1 MYFIWYYS
9 HKEISMKR
17 QSVCILFASAVSAVC
32 LVFGSCQNS
41 SSGSEETPL
50 TVPSGFTA
58 DASSDSVQLRWTEV
72 AGADSYTVY
81 RYDNTG
87 KTFENIAT
95 TTTPSYLDEE
105 LTNDTVYYYT
115 VSETCARGESGTC
128 AYKSVRTMDGTCSDA
143 DWLILFYAD
152 GDNNLND
159 DLYMGMLQA
168 CRGLYDIKGDSSYGT
183 VKFAA
188 LWDGASGKTQAGTFL
203 GTSKSCLYEINPGDV
218 SLSGTTLSGF
228 SYTDYS
234 GSASWLVN
242 SDGEQEVDM
251 ASKDTL
257 TAFLRWAQ
265 LRYPEAKKTV
275 LYVSDHGMG
284 PSDSSYIRRSL
295 CVDETS
301 GSEVYMST
309 PEFGEAIRNAGYD
322 SANKLDLVLEDMCNN
337 GSVEELYE
345 VKDCVSY
352 FVVMPSIANSIDVER
367 VIKRCTSSCGVK
379 ELGIG
384 VVNDYATQKD
394 TMRGIVRP
402 LTSKYWTEVEEGL
415 REINPSFNTDVSLA
429 TSPAF
434 DVRDAD
440 KKGNYI
446 ISSISLID
454 MSRIGTLEQKLG
466 ALASAVTAAEK
477 DTDGNTCSAY
487 IRDHFIKCDAAEN
500 DGYHAGIWYSG
511 TFADMYDIGYLSY
524 RIGQYAAKQK
534 FTGVSAAA
542 KDVEDAM
549 ASCIIA
555 AWRDGKT
562 NSMTYYNDGK
572 NTLATAVPFNNN
584 WFGLSVVASSHIRTS
599 ADPEKSAESPWVFHY
614 PSWYTN
620 ITFGKDCP
628 EWNTL
633 IKSWWN

>member
-1 MYFIWYYS
+1 M
-9 HKEISMKR
+9 
-17 QSVCILFASAVSAVC
+17 LFTTVLCTAC
-32 LVFGSCQNS
+32 LMFGSCQNS

-50 TVPSGFTA
+50 TIPSGLTA

-72 AGADSYTVY
+72 PGAVSYTVY
-81 RYDNTG
+81 RYDSDD
-87 KTFENIAT
+87 KKCVEIAT
-95 TTTPSYLDEE
+95 TEEPLYLDKN
-105 LTNDTVYYYT
+105 LTKDSNYCYT
-115 VSETCARGESGTC
+115 VSETCARGESGQC
-128 AYKSVRTMDGTCSDA
+128 AYQSVKTMSGTCYDA

-152 GDNNLND
+152 GDNDLND
-159 DLYMGMLQA
+159 DLYTGMLQA
-168 CRGLYDIKGDSSYGT
+168 CKGLYNIKGDGSYGT

-188 LWDGASGKTQAGTFL
+188 LWDGASGKIQSGTVL

-257 TAFLRWAQ
+257 TAFLRWAN
-265 LRYPEAKKTV
+265 LRYKAKKTV

-284 PSDSSYIRRSL
+284 PSDSSYISRSL
-295 CVDETS
+295 CIDYTS
-301 GSEVYMST
+301 GSLVYMST
-309 PEFGEAIRNAGYD
+309 PEFGEAIRNAGYN

-352 FVVMPSIANSIDVER
+352 FVVMPSIATSIDIER

-379 ELGIG
+379 DLGIG
-384 VVNDYATQKD
+384 VVNDYAIEKD
-394 TMRGIVRP
+394 TMRGFGRR
-402 LTSKYWTEVEEGL
+402 LTSDNWAEIKAGLLEV
-415 REINPSFNTDVSLA
+415 NPEFNTDVSLA
-429 TSPAF
+429 TGLRN
-434 DVRDAD
+434 DVRDID
-440 KKGNYI
+440 GKGEYI
-446 ISSISLID
+446 ISSVSFID
-454 MSRIGTLEQKLG
+454 MSNIGTLEKKLD
-466 ALASAVTAAEK
+466 ALASAITAAGK
-477 DTDGNTCSAY
+477 DTDGNTCGAY

-511 TFADMYDIGYLSY
+511 TIADMYDIGYLSY
-524 RIGQYAAKQK
+524 RIGQYADKQN

-562 NSMTYYNDGK
+562 NSMTYYNDGT
-572 NTLATAVPFNNN
+572 NILATAVPFNNN

-599 ADPEKSAESPWVFHY
+599 ADPEESAESPWVFHY